1 ILGVEKNAL
10 IVPTS
15 SVQLGKD
22 GYYLFAVLKDD
33 TVDLRQV
40 TVGERT
46 DDDYMVI
53 EKGVKAGEKVVT
65 VGQMGLAPGAKV
77 REVSPEKTGDDKNSA
92 SHGDN
97 KEF

>member
-1 ILGVEKNAL
+1 M
-10 IVPTS
+10 
-15 SVQLGKD
+15 
-22 GYYLFAVLKDD
+22 LKDD
-33 TVDLRQV
+33 TVDLRAV

-77 REVSPEKTGDDKNSA
+77 REVSPEQAGDKKS
-92 SHGDN
+92 STPRSDN
-97 KEF
+97 K